1 MLNEPDIKRTF
12 AFFDGQNLFHHARAA
27 FGCTHPDYSP
37 LALATRICDEQGLV
51 LHEIRFYTGIPD
63 PAHDP
68 FWNHFWSAKLLAM
81 SRQGIRTFSRPLRYR
96 KQTIQIS
103 DGIDYTAT
111 VAEEKGV
118 DVRIA
123 LDVIRMARQNCF
135 DVALVFSQDQDFSEV
150 ADEIRTLAREQRRWI
165 KIACAFP
172 YSSTASNKLGIQ
184 KTDWIRIDQ
193 ATYDA
198 CRDPRDYRPKQ

>member
-1 MLNEPDIKRTF
+1 MPAEPDVKRTV

-27 FGCTHPDYSP
+27 FGGTYPDYSP
-37 LALATRICDEQGLV
+37 LALAARICKEHELA

-63 PAHDP
+63 ATRDP

-81 SRQGIRTFSRPLRYR
+81 SRAGIKTFSRPLRYR
-96 KQTIQIS
+96 KKTLQIS
-103 DGIDYTAT
+103 DGIDYESE
-111 VAEEKGV
+111 VAEEKGI

-123 LDVIRMARQNCF
+123 LDVIRMARQNVL

-150 ADEIRTLAREQRRWI
+150 ADELRVLAREQNRWI

-172 YSSTASNKLGIQ
+172 WSPTASNKLGIQ

-193 ATYDA
+193 ATYEA
-198 CRDPRDYRPKQ
+198 CRDPRDYRPKK